1 MIFLG
6 YSKYFPQHEDA
17 SALLDSS
24 KLMCVFLYFR
34 IITNSEEIAFYDGQK
49 VELSNLSSAFKALV
63 EQSNKI
69 SLQKLWYIMLEQF
82 LMK

>member
-1 MIFLG
+1 
-6 YSKYFPQHEDA
+6 
-17 SALLDSS
+17 
-24 KLMCVFLYFR
+24 MCFKNLFR

-49 VELSNLSSAFKALV
+49 VELSNLTMAFKALV